1 MPLYIDLHVIQSVPP
16 SNINRDDTGSPKS
29 AFYGGVRRARVSS
42 QAWKRA
48 IRTGYRDHLD
58 ESDLGVRTKRA
69 VELLCDR
76 MLSRQPEMPL
86 DQVKERAADVLK
98 ALGIKV
104 ESSASKTRQKAV
116 EAGDGGENFDATQYL
131 IFWSN
136 RQLDRLAEL
145 ALTDQK
151 LSKKLAAE
159 AADQEHGI
167 DVALFGRMVADA
179 ADINV
184 DASMQVA
191 HAISTHAAEIEQ
203 DYFTAVDDKNPE
215 EETGAGMIGTVEFNA
230 ATLYRYATVSVHGL
244 RANLGDD
251 DATARAV
258 EAVVRGFVTS
268 MPTGKQNTFAN
279 RTVPEAVL
287 VCIRR
292 DQPINLVGAFEE
304 AVPSDGG
311 YVRTS
316 VERLNERASRVAT
329 ALGAP
334 AQYIVTTTSA
344 AAESLHGLAQ
354 PVSLDEMVAEV
365 GATTRATLNAE
376 AS

>member
-48 IRTGYRDHLD
+48 IRTGYQANLD
-58 ESDLGVRTKRA
+58 DSDLGVRTKRA
-69 VELLCDR
+69 VELLCAR
-76 MLSRQPEMPL
+76 ILTQRPEMAL
-86 DQVKERAADVLK
+86 EEAKGRATDVLK

-116 EAGDGGENFDATQYL
+116 EAGDGGEDYAATAYL

-145 ALTDQK
+145 AVTDQK
-151 LSKKLAAE
+151 LSKKLAAQ
-159 AADQEHGI
+159 AADHEHGI

-184 DASMQVA
+184 DASLQVA

-203 DYFTAVDDKNPE
+203 DYFTAVDDTNPE

-230 ATLYRYATVSVHGL
+230 ATLYRYATVNVPEL
-244 RANLGDD
+244 RSNLGDHE
-251 DATARAV
+251 ATVRAV

-279 RTVPEAVL
+279 RTIPEAVL
-287 VCIRR
+287 VCIRH

-304 AVPSDGG
+304 AVGNDGG
-311 YVRTS
+311 YVRGS
-316 VERLNERASRVAT
+316 VDRLNDRAGRVA
-329 ALGAP
+329 AAIGAP
-334 AQYIVTTTSA
+334 AQYVVTTTTA
-344 AAESLHGLAQ
+344 GAESLHALA
-354 PVSLDEMVAEV
+354 PSVSLDEMVATV
-365 GATTRATLNAE
+365 GAATRDALNAE
-376 AS
+376 QP